1 MSVYSGM
8 RFPLRRLA
16 FLPVV
21 AFALGCGDPTVSIVA
36 DVIPGTY
43 QAVSFKVTPSG
54 QPTVDVLAAGGSLN
68 ITIAADG
75 SMTGMLNL
83 PPGLISTGA
92 ISANMA
98 GKLVPNSDGTYWFNQ
113 TEDTFVRNLAWQQF
127 TDAFVSTSVLSGVQF
142 QITLKK

>member
-1 MSVYSGM
+1 M
-8 RFPLRRLA
+8 RLPLRRLSRRA
-16 FLPVV
+16 LLPVV
-21 AFALGCGDPTVSIVA
+21 AFALACGDPTVSIVA
-36 DVIPGTY
+36 DEIPGTY
-43 QAVSFKVTPSG
+43 QAISFRVTPSG

-75 SMTGMLNL
+75 SMSGMLNL
-83 PPGLISTGA
+83 PPGLISTAA

-98 GKLVPNSDGTYWFNQ
+98 GKLVPNADGTYWFNQ
-113 TEDTFVRNLAWQQF
+113 TEDTFVRSLAWQQF